1 MLKKICNA
9 LFSVKEELKYIR
21 SNTENLLKMVEGDRK
36 AIRNYGEVLLDQG
49 KIVTDIF
56 YADGEEC
63 FRELRI
69 CLLPQEWKDIEEQFF
84 YQELKRY
91 FDKK

>member
-1 MLKKICNA
+1 MLKKIYNA
-9 LFSVKEELKYIR
+9 LFSMKQEISDIR
-21 SNTENLLKMVEGDRK
+21 NDTKNLLKMVDRDRK
-36 AIRNYGEVLLDQG
+36 AIRNYGEVILDQG
-49 KIVTDIF
+49 KIATDIF

-63 FRELRI
+63 CRELRI
-69 CLLPQEWKDIEEQFF
+69 CLPPQEWSDLEKQFF

>member
-1 MLKKICNA
+1 MLKKICNT
-9 LFSVKEELKYIR
+9 LFSVKEDLKYIR
-21 SNTENLLKMVEGDRK
+21 SNTEKLLKMVEGDRK
-36 AIRNYGEVLLDQG
+36 VIRNYGEVLLDQR

-56 YADGEEC
+56 YADGEEYC
-63 FRELRI
+63 RELRI
-69 CLLPQEWKDIEEQFF
+69 CLLPQEWKDLEEQFF